1 MQIKFIIKIS
11 ISLLKYRTLD
21 KVKHNKPTLHF
32 NIDNYILYDYSH
44 LEHNIFSRFV
54 ISQIYTFVFN
64 DSQNLRVVGVLWM
77 ENGFWKRQL
86 KVGETI
92 ERLFIFTVLVDP
104 KPRHFL
110 RQSIMVVNIFWKFYA
125 TFRKNQI
132 PPLMYVCRDLRLS
145 KWIKQATQSANNA
158 PTKRPKH
165 KHQYLETNR

>member
-11 ISLLKYRTLD
+11 ISLLRCRTLD
-21 KVKHNKPTLHF
+21 KVKHNRPTLHF

-54 ISQIYTFVFN
+54 ISQICTFVFN
-64 DSQNLRVVGVLWM
+64 DSQNLQVVGVLWM

-104 KPRHFL
+104 KTQTFSSSVNHGGQYWWCMCARICAFGNEL
-110 RQSIMVVNIFWKFYA
+110 SRQH
-125 TFRKNQI
+125 NQQT
-132 PPLMYVCRDLRLS
+132 M
-145 KWIKQATQSANNA
+145 
-158 PTKRPKH
+158 
-165 KHQYLETNR
+165 HQPSG